1 MNPGYYSYPQSS
13 GAAQMTGYQPAG
25 PAAPASLGP
34 TEEAFRDQVR
44 GNPEETL
51 AALVRQTGWRP
62 EWIQRLVHLR
72 ATEDPRQPGAR
83 RHMPFELIREIMQG
97 EFPTMGRR
105 LDALQVGWDNTIRQA
120 MQDRFRVK
128 HRLPAARAAA
138 LAQGSYRAG
147 QSSSVDPQGARPD
160 ASQHPQM
167 SFQDVH
173 QLSYRAH
180 QPGPGAPVGR
190 AHVGHHGQQYGAPQ
204 PGFGDPYQ
212 NTRGTNQQL
221 PQIEFPNPPSGNVQ
235 DQLPRTAS
243 SAQLQRNQRPPPM
256 EPPYQMPTHNY
267 SNAASNSQ
275 APQVGQ
281 WSISEQEAY
290 DQAYPFSAQQRAWIL
305 DHGMYM
311 GSEEGAED
319 EFYGAF
325 RNAFGN
331 HRLPSKD
338 RVMGEFNQMR
348 R

>member
-1 MNPGYYSYPQSS
+1 M
-13 GAAQMTGYQPAG
+13 
-25 PAAPASLGP
+25 
-34 TEEAFRDQVR
+34 
-44 GNPEETL
+44 
-51 AALVRQTGWRP
+51 RQTGWRP

-83 RHMPFELIREIMQG
+83 RHMPFEMIREIMQG

-147 QSSSVDPQGARPD
+147 QSSSVDPQGARRD

-180 QPGPGAPVGR
+180 QLGPGASYGGSQRGRHQQYEAPQPGPSAPVGR

-204 PGFGDPYQ
+204 PGFGNPYQ

-221 PQIEFPNPPSGNVQ
+221 PAIAFPNPPSGNVR

-275 APQVGQ
+275 ARQVGQ
-281 WSISEQEAY
+281 FIVPEQEAY
-290 DQAYPFSAQQRAWIL
+290 DQGYPFSAQQRAWIL